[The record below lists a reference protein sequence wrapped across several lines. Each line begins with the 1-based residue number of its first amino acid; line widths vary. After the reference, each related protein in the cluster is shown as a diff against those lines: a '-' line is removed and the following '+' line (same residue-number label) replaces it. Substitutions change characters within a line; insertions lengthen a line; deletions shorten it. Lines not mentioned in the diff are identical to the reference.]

1 MTHVEPG
8 QVYVEC
14 GLRDNRSPRRVKVK
28 AVFPYGSDWVPAGMA
43 FIASLLDNGREM
55 RLRAISLGK
64 LHRDPRTQYG
74 QPRRQ
79 GYLLETVYS
88 DIVSLK
94 GYGNSTHYARPMPSN
109 AFSDVFETA
118 CGARGRILAHAG
130 NGYGTCPQCV
140 ALIEDIL
147 YTWTDK

>member
-14 GLRDNRSPRRVKVK
+14 GLRDSRSPRRVKVK

-43 FIASLLDNGREM
+43 FIASLFDDGREM
-55 RLRAISLGK
+55 RLRAIKLGK

-79 GYLLETVYS
+79 GYLLETVYPET
-88 DIVSLK
+88 VFLT
-94 GYGNSTHYARPMPSN
+94 GLGAHTHLARPIPSN
-109 AFSDVFETA
+109 AFQDSYETA
-118 CGARGRILAHAG
+118 CGCRGRLNTKILPSDRV
-130 NGYGTCPQCV
+130 TCAACV
-140 ALIEDIL
+140 GLTEEML
-147 YTWTDK
+147 G